1 MKINLLSPGSFAAG
15 HPQDQYSWL
24 REHAPCYWHETPDG
38 DGFWAITR
46 YADVRAIG
54 RDPQRFSS
62 EPTIM
67 IEDPE
72 PGLFDDGVHKM
83 MLMMDPPSHT
93 TYRKLISREF
103 TQGPAA
109 AMAPWI
115 EEFAKQIVDAVIDK
129 GRCDFM
135 QDVAGEMPSYVIAK
149 LMGLPLDDGRKLY
162 ALTETIHSAAE
173 TLPPGAQGE
182 AVAAMF
188 GYGQRIIEEKRARPT
203 DDLASRLLAAE
214 IDGKRLD
221 DVDFLLFFLLLIDA
235 GGDTTRNLLGSAL
248 LVLLDH
254 PASLQALREDP
265 DRWLAP
271 VRNECLRYCSPV
283 TYMRRRATEDVE
295 IAGQRVRAGQRLVL
309 YYGAANRDERI
320 FADPHRFDPTRN
332 PNPHLAFGGGT
343 HVCLGQH
350 VARIEIDF
358 MLREV
363 VTRMHDISLAG
374 EPEWLASNFISGP
387 RELPVTF
394 RG

>member
-1 MKINLLSPGSFAAG
+1 V
-15 HPQDQYSWL
+15 
-24 REHAPCYWHETPDG
+24 
-38 DGFWAITR
+38 TR
-46 YADVRAIG
+46 YAEVRAIG

-115 EEFAKQIVDAVIDK
+115 EMFAKQIVDAVIDK
-129 GRCDFM
+129 GQCDFM
-135 QDVAGEMPSYVIAK
+135 QEVAGEMPSYVIAK

-248 LVLLDH
+248 LVLLEH
-254 PASLQALREDP
+254 PEVLQALREDP

-295 IAGQRVRAGQRLVL
+295 IAGQQVRAGQRVVL

-350 VARIEIDF
+350 VARIEIDL

-363 VTRMHDISLAG
+363 VTRMHDLALAG

-387 RELPVTF
+387 RVC
-394 RG
+394 R

>member
-1 MKINLLSPGSFAAG
+1 M
-15 HPQDQYSWL
+15 
-24 REHAPCYWHETPDG
+24 
-38 DGFWAITR
+38 
-46 YADVRAIG
+46 
-54 RDPQRFSS
+54 
-62 EPTIM
+62 
-67 IEDPE
+67 
-72 PGLFDDGVHKM
+72 
-83 MLMMDPPSHT
+83 
-93 TYRKLISREF
+93 
-103 TQGPAA
+103 
-109 AMAPWI
+109 
-115 EEFAKQIVDAVIDK
+115 
-129 GRCDFM
+129 
-135 QDVAGEMPSYVIAK
+135 
-149 LMGLPLDDGRKLY
+149 
-162 ALTETIHSAAE
+162 
-173 TLPPGAQGE
+173 
-182 AVAAMF
+182 
-188 GYGQRIIEEKRARPT
+188 
-203 DDLASRLLAAE
+203 
-214 IDGKRLD
+214 
-221 DVDFLLFFLLLIDA
+221 IDA

-254 PASLQALREDP
+254 PAILQALREDP

-295 IAGQRVRAGQRLVL
+295 IAGQRVRAGQRVVL

-350 VARIEIDF
+350 VARIEIDL

-363 VTRMHDISLAG
+363 VTRMHDIALAG

>member
-1 MKINLLSPGSFAAG
+1 MIN
-15 HPQDQYSWL
+15 
-24 REHAPCYWHETPDG
+24 
-38 DGFWAITR
+38 
-46 YADVRAIG
+46 
-54 RDPQRFSS
+54 
-62 EPTIM
+62 
-67 IEDPE
+67 
-72 PGLFDDGVHKM
+72 
-83 MLMMDPPSHT
+83 
-93 TYRKLISREF
+93 
-103 TQGPAA
+103 
-109 AMAPWI
+109 
-115 EEFAKQIVDAVIDK
+115 K
-129 GRCDFM
+129 GQCDFM
-135 QDVAGEMPSYVIAK
+135 QEVAGEMPSYVIAK

-248 LVLLDH
+248 LVLLEH
-254 PASLQALREDP
+254 PEILQALREDP

-295 IAGQRVRAGQRLVL
+295 IAGQRVRAGQRVVL

-350 VARIEIDF
+350 VARIEIDL

-363 VTRMHDISLAG
+363 VTRMHDIALAG
-374 EPEWLASNFISGP
+374 APEWLASNFISGP
-387 RELPVTF
+387 RVLPVTF

>member
-1 MKINLLSPGSFAAG
+1 MDINLLSPASFASG
-15 HPQDQYSWL
+15 HPQAQYDWL
-24 REHAPCYWHETPDG
+24 RAEAPCYWHETPDG
-38 DGFWAITR
+38 GGFWAVTR
-46 YADVRAIG
+46 YADVRRIG
-54 RDPQRFSS
+54 RDPVGFSS

-93 TYRKLISREF
+93 AYRKLISREF

-115 EEFAKQIVDAVIDK
+115 GDFAKQIVDAVLPR
-129 GRCDFM
+129 GECDFM

-149 LMGLPLDDGRKLY
+149 LMGMPLEDGRKLY
-162 ALTETIHSAAE
+162 ELTEIIHSAAE

-188 GYGQRIIEEKRARPT
+188 AYGRRIIEEKRAQPT

-248 LVLLDH
+248 LVLLEH
-254 PASLQALREDP
+254 PEWIKALREDP

-271 VRNECLRYCSPV
+271 VRNECLRFCSPV
-283 TYMRRRATEDVE
+283 IYMRRTARVATNIGGQP
-295 IAGQRVRAGQRLVL
+295 IAPGDRVVL
-309 YYGAANRDERI
+309 YYGAANRDESI
-320 FADPHRFDPTRN
+320 FADPHRFDPTRD
-332 PNPHLAFGGGT
+332 PNPHIAFGGGT

-350 VARIEIDF
+350 VARIEIDL

-363 VTRMHDISLAG
+363 VTRMHDLALAG
-374 EPEWLASNFISGP
+374 PPEWLASNFISGP
-387 RELPVTF
+387 KVLPVTF